1 MEDEFYATI
10 KLISGEEVVAKV
22 SYITEEKSIFLFQPM
37 LVEMVKQRKHGQ
49 TVEGFHLVEWLHAT
63 YDDSFIIPMEKI
75 ITISE
80 LDKRIERYYIN
91 IIEGSEEETDEEP
104 GRVPSDQ
111 LTTRMGYLGSIN
123 ETKKALENIFK
134 RS

>member
-91 IIEGSEEETDEEP
+91 IIEGEEEETDEEP